1 MTKHDILCEHGDLI
15 DQLDAADNDER
26 LSMSYFD
33 GLETPLNV
41 AARVRRLVSLAAA
54 LVNENTRTRSG
65 RTLRSTAR
73 VTESTSRVVL
83 PEPAQ
88 AANQPFFVWFAVDD
102 REIFCCSQDS
112 NIATSWWPV
121 DRLAW

>member
-65 RTLRSTAR
+65 RHPPLH
-73 VTESTSRVVL
+73 
-83 PEPAQ
+83 
-88 AANQPFFVWFAVDD
+88 
-102 REIFCCSQDS
+102 CSCHRID
-112 NIATSWWPV
+112 
-121 DRLAW
+121 

>member
-65 RTLRSTAR
+65 RHPPSTAR
-73 VTESTSRVVL
+73 FTVSTSRVVL
-83 PEPAQ
+83 PDPAQ
-88 AANQPFFVWFAVDD
+88 AATW
-102 REIFCCSQDS
+102 R
-112 NIATSWWPV
+112 
-121 DRLAW
+121 